1 MKKLLAI
8 TLSIIFVFSLCACGN
23 KETEKINY
31 SSFTSNNSKENNTIA
46 SDLEIAQ
53 ELADEFTLERGTG
66 FGKKLEDAWKNDP
79 DNEEL
84 SAMYHYYNA
93 KFYDDIGQTD
103 NAKNEMKNISPNYS
117 GVMHDEIINYGKSL
131 LGSMWTNEH
140 EEKVEHKEKISDG
153 KRIEIKN
160 WITQRYDYYDKL
172 EGRYCG
178 DKYTKTIFNEAATKF
193 GFTYEEINNIWSD
206 LPI

>member
-23 KETEKINY
+23 KEIV
-31 SSFTSNNSKENNTIA
+31 
-46 SDLEIAQ
+46 Q
-53 ELADEFTLERGTG
+53 ELADEFTLESGTG

-84 SAMYHYYNA
+84 SAMYHYHNA
-93 KFYDDIGQTD
+93 KFYDDIGQTN

-131 LGSMWTNEH
+131 LGSMWADEH

-160 WITQRYDYYDKL
+160 WITQRYDYYDEL

-193 GFTYEEINNIWSD
+193 GFTYEEIYNIWCD